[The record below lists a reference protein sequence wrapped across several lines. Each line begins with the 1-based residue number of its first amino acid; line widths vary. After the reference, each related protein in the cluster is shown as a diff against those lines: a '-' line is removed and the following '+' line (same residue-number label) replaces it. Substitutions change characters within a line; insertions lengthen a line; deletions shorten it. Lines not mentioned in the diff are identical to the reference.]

1 MATDMLN
8 GWEFGVLV
16 MTALMCALPIVAVC
30 WSLVRVN
37 LRLAEQNRDLMK
49 AMLAL
54 SEKPQAASVAGASVA
69 AACTGVSSLPAT
81 TGVSA
86 ASIFVSSLIL
96 WCCFD

>member
-54 SEKPQAASVAGASVA
+54 SEKPQAASVAGAMEI
-69 AACTGVSSLPAT
+69 TDREKVSTEPIARAYMARRPA
-81 TGVSA
+81 GA
-86 ASIFVSSLIL
+86 G
-96 WCCFD
+96 